1 MEQMIRPEVQ
11 KSAPKAVNTI
21 KKQRGRP
28 KGSKNKNQEE
38 VDFSPFQMQLQGC
51 IRHVLNLT
59 GNTMEFKYLAYDG
72 ALFSFFG

>member
-11 KSAPKAVNTI
+11 KSAPKAVDTT

-38 VDFSPFQMQLQGC
+38 VDFSPFQTQMSIIMQNLPG
-51 IRHVLNLT
+51 IWGKRH
-59 GNTMEFKYLAYDG
+59 
-72 ALFSFFG
+72 